1 MRSRHLM
8 LSVSVA
14 AALAACGGSTQWENP
29 QVNRSQWVQDEQTCR
44 RQANRE
50 AEREFRTD
58 PVYADNPKYDEAKT
72 LDSRMARLDVK
83 RNADALFES
92 CMRLRGYGLVKK
104 DERR

>member
-1 MRSRHLM
+1 MRNCLA
-8 LSVSVA
+8 LLCVSIA
-14 AALAACGGSTQWENP
+14 AALTACGGSTQWENP
-29 QVNRSQWVQDEQTCR
+29 DVNRSQWIADEQTCR

-83 RNADALFES
+83 KNSDALFEN
-92 CMRLRGYGLVKK
+92 CMRLRGYRLAKK

>member
-1 MRSRHLM
+1 MRNRRLLQSL
-8 LSVSVA
+8 LIA
-14 AALAACGGSTQWENP
+14 AVLASCGGSTQWENP

-83 RNADALFES
+83 RNSDALFES

-104 DERR
+104 DERK